1 MTMQD
6 PTRTDRREDGHDRQ
20 GAVDYDRSMTGSTQ
34 LYRDDRDDTQKVR
47 ETKPS
52 LITTEFWITLG
63 GIAALILAYIIVD
76 DDSLD
81 LFRLC
86 LLSTIVGAA
95 YIVSRGLAKS
105 GSRTERRA
113 AR

>member
-1 MTMQD
+1 MTMQN
-6 PTRTDRREDGHDRQ
+6 PTQTDIRDDGHSQRDDNH
-20 GAVDYDRSMTGSTQ
+20 AMPGSTRQ
-34 LYRDDRDDTQKVR
+34 HWNESDDTQKVR

-52 LITTEFWITLG
+52 LITTEFWIMLG
-63 GIAALILAYIIVD
+63 GIAALVLAYIAVD

-86 LLSTIVGAA
+86 LLSTIAGAA

-113 AR
+113 VR

>member
-6 PTRTDRREDGHDRQ
+6 PPQTGIRDDGHSHRDDDHS
-20 GAVDYDRSMTGSTQ
+20 VFGSTGQ
-34 LYRDDRDDTQKVR
+34 YRDESDDTQKVR

-52 LITTEFWITLG
+52 LITTEFWIMLG
-63 GIAALILAYIIVD
+63 GIAALVLAYIVVD

-86 LLSTIVGAA
+86 LLSTIAGAA

-105 GSRTERRA
+105 GSRTERRPV
-113 AR
+113 R

>member
-6 PTRTDRREDGHDRQ
+6 PPRTDVRDAGHSQRDDDH
-20 GAVDYDRSMTGSTQ
+20 AVTGSTRQ
-34 LYRDDRDDTQKVR
+34 YWNESDDTQKVR

-52 LITTEFWITLG
+52 LITTEFWIMLG
-63 GIAALILAYIIVD
+63 GIAALILAYIVVD

-86 LLSTIVGAA
+86 LLSTIAGAA

-105 GSRTERRA
+105 GSRTERRGV
-113 AR
+113 R

>member
-1 MTMQD
+1 MQD
-6 PTRTDRREDGHDRQ
+6 PTRTDIRDDGHSQRND
-20 GAVDYDRSMTGSTQ
+20 DSMTGPARQYWNES
-34 LYRDDRDDTQKVR
+34 DDTQKVR

-52 LITTEFWITLG
+52 LITTEFWIMLG
-63 GIAALILAYIIVD
+63 GIAALILAYIVVD

-86 LLSTIVGAA
+86 LLSTIAGAA

-113 AR
+113 VR

>member
-1 MTMQD
+1 MTMQN
-6 PTRTDRREDGHDRQ
+6 PTRTDIRDDGHSQRD
-20 GAVDYDRSMTGSTQ
+20 DDRSMIGSTGQ
-34 LYRDDRDDTQKVR
+34 YWSESDDATQKVR

-52 LITTEFWITLG
+52 LITTEFWIMLG
-63 GIAALILAYIIVD
+63 GIAALVLAYIAVD

-81 LFRLC
+81 LFRVC
-86 LLSTIVGAA
+86 LLSTIAGAA

-113 AR
+113 LR